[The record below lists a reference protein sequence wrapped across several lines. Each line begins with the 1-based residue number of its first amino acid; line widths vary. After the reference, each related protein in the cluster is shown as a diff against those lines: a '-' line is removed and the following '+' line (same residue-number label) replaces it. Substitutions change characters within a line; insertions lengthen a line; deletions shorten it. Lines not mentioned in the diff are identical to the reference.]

1 MCLLK
6 SSLFT
11 LMPVLQEAVL
21 FSHCGN
27 YPENDGPRSD
37 KVAQTV
43 QLNSDIV
50 AQFYRSPSFAHM
62 ELDI

>member
-11 LMPVLQEAVL
+11 LVPVLQEAVL
-21 FSHCGN
+21 VSHCGN

-43 QLNSDIV
+43 QLNSE
-50 AQFYRSPSFAHM
+50 YRCPVLQ
-62 ELDI
+62 EP